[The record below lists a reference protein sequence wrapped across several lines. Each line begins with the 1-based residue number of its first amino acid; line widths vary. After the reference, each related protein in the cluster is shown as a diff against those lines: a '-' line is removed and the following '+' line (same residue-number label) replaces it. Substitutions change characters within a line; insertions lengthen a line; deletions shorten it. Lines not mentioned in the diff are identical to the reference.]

1 MYFGVCNRLLG
12 LGLFLEKQQ
21 MLLTSDRLITEGPST
36 SHDDYN
42 AGDDPMELEVELSG
56 SESNLLDEGSGD
68 KLPNS

>member
-1 MYFGVCNRLLG
+1 
-12 LGLFLEKQQ
+12 